1 MINLLNGEWYK
12 LGKSRSFLVCCI
24 CIVAS
29 VCLLYGML
37 FLVDEVQK
45 GNVENGTAGVFVTV
59 DGQEPLSGQSVFES
73 VTVGE
78 ILQNIMVVFVV
89 LISGIFN
96 IIFVVGEYGNG
107 AMKNLA
113 GKGYSRG
120 KIFAAKHMVCM
131 LTTEIMVLLSAILN
145 YALGCIFIGKAC
157 LEGAVLKDYVI
168 YVLLISALVV
178 AINSII
184 AVISEIS
191 RSLAVGIVVVVCVAG
206 GISSLLFNALDL
218 LLHNFSVQ
226 PSSYWL
232 TNLME
237 ECPVSGF
244 ETEIVLRIV
253 ISVVVW
259 FGVSFAAGMW
269 HFHKADIK

>member
-96 IIFVVGEYGNG
+96 IIF
-107 AMKNLA
+107 K
-113 GKGYSRG
+113 
-120 KIFAAKHMVCM
+120 
-131 LTTEIMVLLSAILN
+131 
-145 YALGCIFIGKAC
+145 
-157 LEGAVLKDYVI
+157 
-168 YVLLISALVV
+168 
-178 AINSII
+178 
-184 AVISEIS
+184 
-191 RSLAVGIVVVVCVAG
+191 
-206 GISSLLFNALDL
+206 FNAQRTIVPCISQSAVDFRACK
-218 LLHNFSVQ
+218 NKTSV
-226 PSSYWL
+226 
-232 TNLME
+232 
-237 ECPVSGF
+237 
-244 ETEIVLRIV
+244 
-253 ISVVVW
+253 
-259 FGVSFAAGMW
+259 FAKRDDFI
-269 HFHKADIK
+269 HCQF